1 MSIGR
6 VTVLEL
12 KEKKDKSSK
21 ALSPLATVFLSSSF
35 AYRDMDARLLKMTT
49 SLLKNLKIREHIL
62 M

>member
-21 ALSPLATVFLSSSF
+21 ALSPLATVFFSSSF